1 MWALVLGISLECRSW
16 CGLWDVGA
24 SQWLCFGFGL
34 PVPAQLG
41 GGVLGC
47 APVCATIPDTFRGG
61 GFPNL
66 KESVHKQC
74 GMEGARC
81 CSRGQGVLPRG
92 SQRGTAVLCWALR
105 APGAP
110 LGDAH
115 LPNAPLFELWFI
127 FRGNP
132 SQLLPFPP
140 HGQRG
145 VLPAFSCPQAFRAAL
160 M

>member
-1 MWALVLGISLECRSW
+1 VGCGMLVPPSGSALG
-16 CGLWDVGA
+16 
-24 SQWLCFGFGL
+24 
-34 PVPAQLG
+34 
-41 GGVLGC
+41 LGC
-47 APVCATIPDTFRGG
+47 PSQPSWEEGSLAVPLCVPQFLTPSRGG

-92 SQRGTAVLCWALR
+92 SQHGIAVLCWALR

-115 LPNAPLFELWFI
+115 LPNTPLFELWFI
-127 FRGNP
+127 FRGLFSAAAFP
-132 SQLLPFPP
+132 PP